1 MTRKDY
7 RLIADAFNMTVLALK
22 DNSRMLRPD
31 IQETGIYRVAV
42 TLSSLLV
49 EDNPR
54 FNKDKFM
61 RACGL

>member
-7 RLIADAFNMTVLALK
+7 ILIADAFQMTVNALK
-22 DNSRMLRPD
+22 DNERMLRPD

-42 TLSSLLV
+42 TLCSLLK
-49 EDNPR
+49 DNNPR
-54 FNKDKFM
+54 FNSDKFM